1 MEHLY
6 FFDMDSLSAVIIADT
21 HVFHYLCCELFLPVH
36 TGVVALAIFGCSIE
50 VGV

>member
-1 MEHLY
+1 MEDFY
-6 FFDMDSLSAVIIADT
+6 FFNMDALSDVVIVQYDL
-21 HVFHYLCCELFLPVH
+21 FHCLCCELFLPVH